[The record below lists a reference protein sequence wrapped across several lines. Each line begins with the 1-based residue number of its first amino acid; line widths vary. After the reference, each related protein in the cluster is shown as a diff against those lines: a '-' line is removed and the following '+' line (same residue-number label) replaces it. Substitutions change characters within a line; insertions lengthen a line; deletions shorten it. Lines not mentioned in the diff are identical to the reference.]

1 MTSKQNRDILI
12 TNMKDPVD
20 IQYKVKYQNA
30 KGTVKD
36 HSISAPFDSMRKDGE
51 KVGIV
56 AYSYGKGIR
65 SFRNDRILNM
75 EPVDAS
81 D

>member
-1 MTSKQNRDILI
+1 MR
-12 TNMKDPVD
+12 DPVD
-20 IQYKVKYQNA
+20 IQYKLKYQNA

-36 HSISAPFDSMRKDGE
+36 YSISAPFDSMMKDGE
-51 KVGIV
+51 KIGFV

-65 SFRNDRILNM
+65 SFRNDRVLNM
-75 EPVDAS
+75 EPVDAT

>member
-1 MTSKQNRDILI
+1 
-12 TNMKDPVD
+12 MKDPVD
-20 IQYKVKYQNA
+20 IQYKLKYKNA
-30 KGTVKD
+30 KGAVKD
-36 HSISAPFDSMRKDGE
+36 YDISAPFEAMRKDGE
-51 KVGIV
+51 KVGFV

-75 EPVDAS
+75 EPVDAT

>member
-1 MTSKQNRDILI
+1 
-12 TNMKDPVD
+12 MKDPVD
-20 IQYKVKYQNA
+20 IQYKLKYQNA

-36 HSISAPFDSMRKDGE
+36 YSISAPFDSIRKDGE
-51 KVGIV
+51 KIGFV

-65 SFRNDRILNM
+65 SFRNDRVLNM
-75 EPVDAS
+75 EPVDAT

>member
-1 MTSKQNRDILI
+1 MRD
-12 TNMKDPVD
+12 PAD
-20 IQYKVKYQNA
+20 IQYKLKYQNA

-36 HSISAPFDSMRKDGE
+36 YSISAPFDSMRKDGE
-51 KVGIV
+51 KIGFV

-65 SFRNDRILNM
+65 SFRNDRVLKM
-75 EPVDAS
+75 EPVDAT